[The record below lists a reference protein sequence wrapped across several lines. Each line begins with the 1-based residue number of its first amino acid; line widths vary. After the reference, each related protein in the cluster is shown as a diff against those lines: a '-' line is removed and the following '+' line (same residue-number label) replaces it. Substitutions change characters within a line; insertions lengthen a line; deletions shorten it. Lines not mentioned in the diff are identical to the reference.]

1 MKQIKTQMNP
11 ESRKIIRYT
20 QVTVSFCFKSEIKT
34 KAVLY
39 THQRDVM
46 SKLTVTARK
55 KETQNLFFAC
65 FFNFFNYFH

>member
-39 THQRDVM
+39 T
-46 SKLTVTARK
+46 LNVT
-55 KETQNLFFAC
+55 
-65 FFNFFNYFH
+65 